1 MDHPVL
7 QTERLTL
14 RALSIDD
21 AEMLYG
27 LFTDSE
33 TMRYWGGFRADTLEA
48 TRELIPGIVNGA
60 GAHYWTLWRP
70 GENQSIGYVGFIGNE
85 GVPGFG
91 YALRR
96 DCWGQG
102 FVAEACR
109 AAIDWG
115 FESSGLD
122 RVELW
127 IHEDNL
133 RSLAVAR
140 KLQFRAV
147 GQFYRGS
154 DSYGG
159 DPYYYRCFGM
169 LAGDWLTTS
178 GRGRRALF
186 DGVEPVLLVR
196 DIEATAEYYRDR
208 LGFEIGFLFGDPPT
222 HGGVSRSLWTPNRA
236 SLQLSLTQGDDE
248 IRPTGWIYFHTGSGI
263 DDLFEEYTANKVQF
277 TRELETMPH
286 GLREFE
292 IVDPNGYRLRFGA
305 NP

>member
-14 RALSIDD
+14 RPLSIDD

-27 LFTDSE
+27 LFSDSE

-48 TRELIPGIVNGA
+48 TRELIPGILNGP
-60 GAHYWTLWRP
+60 GARYWTLWRP

-96 DCWGQG
+96 DYWGQG
-102 FVAEACR
+102 FVPEACR
-109 AAIDWG
+109 AAIGWG
-115 FESSGLD
+115 FESLGLD

-127 IHEDNL
+127 IHEDNE
-133 RSLAVAR
+133 RSLTVAH
-140 KLQFRAV
+140 KLGFRAV

-154 DSYGG
+154 ERRG

-169 LAGDWLTTS
+169 LAGDWSTTS
-178 GRGRRALF
+178 GRARRTLF
-186 DGVEPVLLVR
+186 DAIEPVLMVC
-196 DIEATAEYYRDR
+196 DIKATVEYYRDS

-222 HGGVSRSLWTPNRA
+222 HAGVSRSLWTPNRV
-236 SLQLSLTQGDDE
+236 SIQLSLAQDADE
-248 IRPTGWIYFHTGSGI
+248 IRPAGWIYIHTGSGL
-263 DDLFEEYTANKVQF
+263 DDLFEEYKRNDVQF

-286 GLREFE
+286 GMREFE

-305 NP
+305 SP

>member
-1 MDHPVL
+1 MDHGNL
-7 QTERLTL
+7 RTERLSL
-14 RALSIDD
+14 RPLSLDD
-21 AEMLYG
+21 AETLYA
-27 LFTDSE
+27 LFSDAE
-33 TMRYWGGFRADTLEA
+33 TMRYWGGFRADSLED
-48 TRELIPGIVNGA
+48 TRELIPEIVSGP

-70 GENQSIGYVGFIGNE
+70 GENQSVGYVGFIGNE

-102 FVAEACR
+102 LVVEACH
-109 AAIDWG
+109 AAIEWG
-115 FESSGLD
+115 FTSLGLD

-127 IHEDNL
+127 IHEDNQ
-133 RSLAVAR
+133 RSIAVAR
-140 KLQFRAV
+140 KLGFRAV
-147 GQFYRGS
+147 GQFYRGH
-154 DSYGG
+154 DPQGG

-169 LAGDWLTTS
+169 LAAEWPTVDA
-178 GRGRRALF
+178 RDRRVLF
-186 DGVEPVLLVR
+186 DGIEPVLVVS
-196 DIEATAEYYRDR
+196 DVKESAEYYRDR

-236 SLQLSLTQGDDE
+236 SLQLSLAQGDDE

-263 DDLFEEYTANKVQF
+263 DDLFDEYKRNDARF
-277 TRELETMPH
+277 TRDLATMPH